1 MTQPSWVGAL
11 AEWLLAAA
19 RTPPPRE
26 VTCAAARQTLDSV
39 ACAIGALDHDVAEV
53 IRRAVD
59 STGASGPCT
68 MIMRDRTVPVTEAIL
83 YNGTLVRALDCND
96 VFFRY
101 GPLGHP
107 SDTIAV
113 PLAFA
118 EQLRA
123 PGAAFTASVAV
134 GYELYW
140 RLHESVLAAAGPDA
154 PWDYS
159 AVSALVAAAM
169 AGLMLGLDEQALTH
183 ALAIAAVQGWPVRQV
198 RTGQISMLK
207 ASAGAL
213 SAQAGAQAALLAAAG
228 MTGPGAAFEG
238 KGGLLQALRVEG
250 TAALRDELTSEI
262 SDWHILGVSTKPY
275 PAVGTSQGVITA
287 TLRLAQGRDIKPAE
301 IERVEVRIADTP
313 TTRRHLSDQSRVDPR
328 TRESADHSIVF
339 LVAVALE
346 DRAVGLDQYRGSR
359 WLRPAT
365 RDLMDRVTQTL
376 DAGLTDL
383 SGSSYPAS
391 VTVTT
396 RDGQSYSSEVLKVPG
411 SRDNPLSDEERTA
424 KLRALASGR
433 LSTARCDELADRL
446 LRLDSEPDI
455 ADAIALLREDG

>member
-1 MTQPSWVGAL
+1 
-11 AEWLLAAA
+11 
-19 RTPPPRE
+19 
-26 VTCAAARQTLDSV
+26 
-39 ACAIGALDHDVAEV
+39 
-53 IRRAVD
+53 
-59 STGASGPCT
+59 
-68 MIMRDRTVPVTEAIL
+68 MILGSRTVPVTEAIL

-113 PLAFA
+113 PLALA
-118 EQLRA
+118 EQRRSS
-123 PGAAFTASVAV
+123 GDTFTTSVAA

-140 RLHESVLAAAGPDA
+140 RLHELVLEPTGPDA

-159 AVSALVAAAM
+159 AVGALVAAAM
-169 AGLMLGLDEQALTH
+169 AGLMLGLDEPALTH

-228 MTGPGAAFEG
+228 MTGPPQAFEG
-238 KGGLLQALRVEG
+238 KGGLLDALGVEA
-250 TAALRDELTSEI
+250 TDELRDELTSEI
-262 SDWHILGVSTKPY
+262 RDWHILGVSTKPY

-287 TLRLAQGRDIKPAE
+287 ALRVARAHDIRPAE
-301 IERVEVRIADTP
+301 IERVDVRIADTA
-313 TTRRHLSDQSRVDPR
+313 TTRRHLADQSRTDPR
-328 TRESADHSIVF
+328 TRESADHSIAF

-346 DRAVGLDQYRGSR
+346 DKAVGLDQYRGSR

-365 RDLMDRVTQTL
+365 RELMHRVTQTL
-376 DAGLTDL
+376 DADL
-383 SGSSYPAS
+383 RDSSESSYPAS
-391 VTVTT
+391 VAVTT
-396 RDGQSYSSEVLKVPG
+396 RDGNSYRSEVIKVPG
-411 SRDNPLSDEERTA
+411 SRDNPLSDQDRTA

-433 LSTARCDELADRL
+433 LSPRRCDELAARFL
-446 LRLDSEPDI
+446 NLGSEPDMS
-455 ADAIALLREDG
+455 AAIALLRGTGDGRADGG